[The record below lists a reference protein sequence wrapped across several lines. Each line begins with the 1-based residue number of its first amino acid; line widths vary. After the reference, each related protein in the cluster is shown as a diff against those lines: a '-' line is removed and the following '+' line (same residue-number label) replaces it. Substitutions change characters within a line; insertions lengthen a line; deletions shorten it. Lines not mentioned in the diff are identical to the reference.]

1 MRPPFVRRFP
11 SSVAPEDV
19 HADPASQFWR
29 VANAPVTAMPR
40 LLPAL
45 AALLV
50 LAQACSHRAA
60 RNLAYDESARAE
72 DYPFA
77 YADTTGDAYLR
88 ELRQRHGLDSVT
100 ASSKTDLE
108 RVLAVLHWTHTQWSH
123 DGYNTPTASDALSI
137 LEEAAGGASFR
148 CVEYG
153 IVSSEALQAIG
164 IPARTIG
171 LKIAAVE
178 TRWLGAG
185 HVAAEA
191 YLRDM
196 GKWVFLD
203 GQFGVV
209 PTLDGVPLNA
219 VEFGEALRTRRD
231 DVALVSAEGP
241 VTGKPRAQYL
251 RFVDAYLYYLDVRFD
266 NRPVASRDERVRVGG
281 KSSLMLVPAGAARPT
296 VFQRKS
302 PMDYLAYTS
311 SPPAFYAVP
320 AQL

>member
-1 MRPPFVRRFP
+1 MSYLRT
-11 SSVAPEDV
+11 VALLLGSRV
-19 HADPASQFWR
+19 PAPYGFIA
-29 VANAPVTAMPR
+29 V
-40 LLPAL
+40 
-45 AALLV
+45 LV

-60 RNLAYDESARAE
+60 RNLSYDDSAPTAS
-72 DYPFA
+72 YPFA

-88 ELRQRHGLDSVT
+88 ALRQGYRLDSVT
-100 ASSKTDLE
+100 AAAPTDLE
-108 RVLAVLHWTHTQWSH
+108 RVLAVLAWTHRQWDH
-123 DGYNTPTASDALSI
+123 DGYNAPPASDALTI
-137 LEEAAGGASFR
+137 LEGAADGASYR

-153 IVSSEALQAIG
+153 IVSSEALQAVG
-164 IPARTIG
+164 IPARVIG
-171 LKIAAVE
+171 LKIARVQ

-191 YLRDM
+191 YLRDV

-209 PTLDGVPLNA
+209 PTLDGIPLNA

-231 DVALVSAEGP
+231 DVALLSADGP

-266 NRPVASRDERVRVGG
+266 NRPAASRDERLRVDG
-281 KSSLMLVPAGAARPT
+281 KSSLMLVPAGAKPPT

-302 PMDYLAYTS
+302 PMDYLAYTGA
-311 SPPAFYAVP
+311 PADFYAAP
-320 AQL
+320 IQ